1 MLRPLIRSH
10 SIPFVVKPQYIVKE
24 LEEVARQ
31 LGWPVR
37 TERGSF
43 RGGRCLVNGEQL
55 IVLNKMHPPEMHL
68 AILARSLRG
77 LPVETVYLKPAVRAA
92 LEQAWERY
100 DEAEDDALQADEVEG
115 DA

>member
-1 MLRPLIRSH
+1 M
-10 SIPFVVKPQYIVKE
+10 KPQYIVKE

-77 LPVETVYLKPAVRAA
+77 LPVDTVYLKPAVRAA
-92 LEQAWERY
+92 LEEAWQRY
-100 DEAEDDALQADEVEG
+100 DEAEADAAEAGGVDAD
-115 DA
+115 A